1 MQTRTL
7 QTRKNGPLDL
17 SLLGFGGAPLANL
30 YHAIS
35 DAEAQSTLDA
45 AFAAGIT
52 YYDTSPF
59 YGLGRSEERFGTA
72 LKGWSRDKVV
82 ISTKIGRVLED
93 CAPEDMI
100 AQTQFIDEPHR
111 KFRFDY
117 SYDGLM
123 ASFEQSLKRLGTDYI
138 DILYVH
144 DIDIWTHGSKAASD
158 ARINELFDDGGYRA
172 LEELRAAG
180 TIKAFG
186 AGVNEWKI
194 CETLAGRG
202 DFDCFLLAGRYTL
215 LEQGAQDS
223 FLPDCQKRG
232 TSIILGGPY
241 NSGILATG
249 AVPGAKY
256 NYNDASPEIL
266 ERTRAL
272 EAVCAAHNVAL
283 VEAALHFVLAHP
295 VMVSVI
301 PGGLGPEDVARN
313 IEVLSARI
321 PAKLWDDLKAEKLI
335 GADSPVPTGTFD

>member
-1 MQTRTL
+1 MQFRTL
-7 QTRKNGPLDL
+7 QTKKHGALDL
-17 SLLGFGGAPLANL
+17 SILGFGGAPLANL
-30 YHAIS
+30 YRAIS
-35 DAEAQSTLDA
+35 DDEAQATLDA
-45 AFAAGIT
+45 AYEAGIN

-59 YGLGRSEERFGTA
+59 YGLGRSEERFGNA
-72 LKGWSRDKVV
+72 LRRISRDQVI

-100 AQTQFIDEPHR
+100 AQTQFIDEPHK

-117 SYDGLM
+117 SYDGVM
-123 ASFEQSLKRLGTDYI
+123 ASFEQSLKRLGTDTV

-158 ARINELFDDGGYRA
+158 ARIKELFDDGGYRA
-172 LEELRAAG
+172 LEELRDAG

-186 AGVNEWKI
+186 AGVNEWEI
-194 CETLAGRG
+194 CDILAGLG

-215 LEQGAQDS
+215 LEQGAQES

-232 TSIILGGPY
+232 ISIILGGPY

-256 NYNDASPEIL
+256 NYNDAPPEIL

-301 PGGLGPEDVARN
+301 PGGLTPQDVKRN
-313 IEVLSARI
+313 VEVLSARI
-321 PAKLWDDLKAEKLI
+321 PAQLWADLKTEKLI
-335 GADSPVPTGTFD
+335 GDDVPVPTGTFD